1 MAHTYVYTEILYI
14 YICIVCVCVYI
25 YIYTYIYIYESFVL
39 KKESFPI
46 KDVYENK
53 REKERARM
61 RFSENQIQIQ

>member
-1 MAHTYVYTEILYI
+1 MYTLKFYI
-14 YICIVCVCVYI
+14 YIYVLCVCVYI
-25 YIYTYIYIYESFVL
+25 YIYIYIYESFVL

>member
-1 MAHTYVYTEILYI
+1 MYTLKFYI
-14 YICIVCVCVYI
+14 YIYVLCVCVYI
-25 YIYTYIYIYESFVL
+25 YIYIYIYEIFVL

>member
-14 YICIVCVCVYI
+14 YICIVCVCI
-25 YIYTYIYIYESFVL
+25 YIYIYIYESFVL

>member
-1 MAHTYVYTEILYI
+1 MY
-14 YICIVCVCVYI
+14 CVYI
-25 YIYTYIYIYESFVL
+25 YIYMKALYL

-46 KDVYENK
+46 KNVYENK